1 MSTGAIK
8 KVVGKINIDVIDKD
22 IVDKYDLKVYQ
33 NTAIIQDMNLYLHT
47 YKNLKEFKTID
58 NYNYAIFNIDKI
70 IKDPYYVFYDNE
82 KKSFLY
88 FKEMNEDVCAVV
100 KLNIKKNKD
109 TYVSTLYPINKNK
122 IQKYKN
128 KELMDKYIK
137 NND

>member
-47 YKNLKEFKTID
+47 YKHLKEFKTID